1 METRGSL
8 GDVCFFVVRV
18 RLLLMHHLL
27 SHVVSMRALEQS
39 KTRKTLNG
47 GSQIMYLLIE
57 ITYMMDGANKLIVKH
72 PFTIDRKKLIKTVG
86 LIEVMKQWD
95 PYPGMSNVQLAW
107 K

>member
-1 METRGSL
+1 
-8 GDVCFFVVRV
+8 
-18 RLLLMHHLL
+18 
-27 SHVVSMRALEQS
+27 MRK
-39 KTRKTLNG
+39 KTANQKTLNG
-47 GSQIMYLLIE
+47 GSQIMYLLIG

-95 PYPGMSNVQLAW
+95 PYPGMSNLQHAW